1 MRHVKEGGPEL
12 PWSLG
17 ENLTVF
23 LTLSIS
29 TTFIKDLPLYM
40 KILSIIYDYVHYLRL
55 CPLFT
60 TVHYLRLFINSGHFL
75 SFIYDYV
82 QYLRN
87 RVHYLRL
94 FGSISR
100 VASIGFFFYFF
111 LLFLIYLNSKFHKV
125 VNMRHFST
133 HPYSK
138 RKNNWILKISF
149 LESPCSILSSYILFF
164 FFWSDRVRV
173 DFDHF
178 CEATTILHNVA
189 RMLDSSSEIFVK
201 FFLIV
206 L

>member
-1 MRHVKEGGPEL
+1 M
-12 PWSLG
+12 
-17 ENLTVF
+17 
-23 LTLSIS
+23 
-29 TTFIKDLPLYM
+29 
-40 KILSIIYDYVHYLRL
+40 SIIYDFVL
-55 CPLFT
+55 
-60 TVHYLRLFINSGHFL
+60 YLRLFINSGHFL

-94 FGSISR
+94 FGPISR

-164 FFWSDRVRV
+164 FF
-173 DFDHF
+173 FDLIGLGL
-178 CEATTILHNVA
+178 ILII
-189 RMLDSSSEIFVK
+189 SVK
-201 FFLIV
+201 LPQYCITLRGCWIQAQKFLSNFS
-206 L
+206 LLFYNL